1 MSETNPNPAPEPSPE
16 SAKPAPVPAAGPVAA
31 APKPLAPKKDMSR
44 GDFLWAGW
52 GMLAAFF
59 AASAA
64 AGARFMFPNVIYEP
78 SQKFN
83 AGAASGYDLGVST
96 KWLNEQRV
104 WIVRTPSGFYAM
116 WARCTHLGCT
126 PNWWGDQNR
135 FKCPCHGSNYTL
147 AGDVIAGPAPMPL
160 WRAKVVLAATGDL
173 IVDKAV
179 LENKPGKREQAPYFA
194 DYAPS

>member
-1 MSETNPNPAPEPSPE
+1 MSETNPNPAPEP
-16 SAKPAPVPAAGPVAA
+16 AKVPAPVPAAAAPAPVAA
-31 APKPLAPKKDMSR
+31 KPAPKPDMSR

-52 GMLAAFF
+52 SMLAAFF

-83 AGAASGYDLGVST
+83 AGAAATYDLGVST

-147 AGDVIAGPAPMPL
+147 DGDVIAGPAPMPL
-160 WRAKVVLAATGDL
+160 WRAKVELAATGDL
-173 IVDKAV
+173 IVDKAI
-179 LENKPGKREQAPYFA
+179 LENKPGKRENAPFFA
-194 DYAPS
+194 NYASA

>member
-1 MSETNPNPAPEPSPE
+1 MSEPTQP
-16 SAKPAPVPAAGPVAA
+16 PAAPPP
-31 APKPLAPKKDMSR
+31 APKPAAPAPKPAMSR

-52 GMLAAFF
+52 SMLAGFF

-83 AGAASGYDLGVST
+83 AGPASSYDVGVST

-104 WIVRTPSGFYAM
+104 WIVRTGSGFYAL

-126 PNWWGDQNR
+126 PNWWADQNR
-135 FKCPCHGSNYTL
+135 FKCPCHGSNFNPD
-147 AGDVIAGPAPMPL
+147 GDVIAGPAPIPL
-160 WRAKVVLAATGDL
+160 WRAKIDLAATGDL

-179 LENKPGKREQAPYFA
+179 LENKPGKRENAPFFA
-194 DYAPS
+194 SYA

>member
-1 MSETNPNPAPEPSPE
+1 MSETNPNPAPEP
-16 SAKPAPVPAAGPVAA
+16 AKVPAPAVPAA
-31 APKPLAPKKDMSR
+31 APKPAPKADMSR

-59 AASAA
+59 AATAA

-83 AGAASGYDLGVST
+83 AGQAATYDLGVST

-147 AGDVIAGPAPMPL
+147 DGDVIAGPAPMPL
-160 WRAKVVLAATGDL
+160 WRTKVTLAPTGDL

-179 LENKPGKREQAPYFA
+179 LENKPGKRENAPYFA
-194 DYAPS
+194 DYASA

>member
-1 MSETNPNPAPEPSPE
+1 MSDPTPNPAPDSTPKP
-16 SAKPAPVPAAGPVAA
+16 AAAPAPVPAAPAKPAPV
-31 APKPLAPKKDMSR
+31 KPISR

-83 AGAASGYDLGVST
+83 AGQASGYDIGVST

-135 FKCPCHGSNYTL
+135 FKCPCHGSNFTL
-147 AGDVIAGPAPMPL
+147 DGDVIAGPAPMPL
-160 WRAKVVLAATGDL
+160 WRTKVELAPTGDL
-173 IVDKAV
+173 IVDKAI
-179 LENKPGKREQAPYFA
+179 LENKPGKRESAPYFA
-194 DYAPS
+194 DYASA